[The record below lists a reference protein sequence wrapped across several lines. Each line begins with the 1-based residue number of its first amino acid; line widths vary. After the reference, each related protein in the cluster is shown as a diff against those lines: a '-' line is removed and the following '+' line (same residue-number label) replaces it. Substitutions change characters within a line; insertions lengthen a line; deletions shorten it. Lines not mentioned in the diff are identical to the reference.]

1 MTTAIA
7 AFAATSKPVAAVAA
21 IAAAPSI
28 AADGSRPL
36 TESEIVLDDLWTR
49 RREMAGQ
56 IQHLLAVCK
65 ATSDAAGA
73 TEATKDAAESA
84 YDGAAHPILA
94 AAIDIEDEIKSL
106 PPSVNQAGALLLLSL
121 QEFGG
126 RETLEIACALKVEV
140 EVVIRT
146 LEALIPSL
154 AGAIAADAADLLAHP
169 DRAII
174 AAPFFT

>member
-7 AFAATSKPVAAVAA
+7 AFAATSVPVAA

-56 IQHLLAVCK
+56 IQHLLAVNK
-65 ATSDAAGA
+65 ATTAAAGA
-73 TEATKDAAESA
+73 TEATKHAADAAYEAAA
-84 YDGAAHPILA
+84 YPILDSVLD
-94 AAIDIEDEIKSL
+94 IDREIKAL
-106 PPSVNQAGALLLLSL
+106 PPSVNQAGALLLLSM

-126 RETLEIACALKVEV
+126 GETLDMACALQVEV

-146 LEALIPSL
+146 LEALLPSL